1 MLDLNFAPNFDLH
14 LYEHSYHLIT
24 HNTHINVPS
33 FALVLCMEYIYMG
46 VVGKQVSNRGKETM
60 VGNREICWQLCPALP
75 GGWTW
80 APIFKC
86 NVCMRPE
93 TSDK

>member
-1 MLDLNFAPNFDLH
+1 
-14 LYEHSYHLIT
+14 
-24 HNTHINVPS
+24 
-33 FALVLCMEYIYMG
+33 MG
-46 VVGKQVSNRGKETM
+46 VVGKHVSNRGKETM

-80 APIFKC
+80 APVFKC
-86 NVCMRPE
+86 HVCMRPE